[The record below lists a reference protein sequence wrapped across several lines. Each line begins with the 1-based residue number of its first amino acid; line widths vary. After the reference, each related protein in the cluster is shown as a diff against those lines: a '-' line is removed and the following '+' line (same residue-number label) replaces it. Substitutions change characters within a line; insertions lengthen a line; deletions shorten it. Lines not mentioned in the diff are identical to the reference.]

1 MNHHFTPQEIL
12 IYAGAVIA
20 VAVLCYG
27 LIWGKFLDRVFG
39 EVDLPNTD
47 GKLTGLA
54 SKKSFLKWDWRS
66 HELPQKDDSSTR
78 RLLPMGIDIISTLY
92 DK

>member
-1 MNHHFTPQEIL
+1 MNHYFTPQEIL
-12 IYAGAVIA
+12 IYAGAAIA

-39 EVDLPNTD
+39 EVTPKTEII
-47 GKLTGLA
+47 LA
-54 SKKSFLKWDWRS
+54 TQKSFLKWDWRS
-66 HELPQKDDSSTR
+66 HELPQKDDPSTR